1 MPEVKA
7 STQEHLN
14 IYDIDQ
20 DLILLKNGGVR
31 LVLQTTAVNFNLLS
45 EVEQD
50 AIIGAYSGLLN
61 SLSFPIQL
69 IIRSKRMDISAY
81 LQRLRQLGQEQPNKV
96 LKQRIGA
103 YRDYVEQLVSKNEVL
118 DKSFYIVIPHQEMV
132 LTSPQNPLQRLFSR
146 QQRFVLDKS
155 RILTKA
161 KLQLEPRKEHIIK
174 QLNRL
179 GLKARQLTTAE
190 LVSLFYDIYN
200 PDLSRRQH
208 LRPEA
213 GEYTAPLVRPAVEE

>member
-7 STQEHLN
+7 STQEHLE

-20 DLILLKNGGVR
+20 DLVLLKNGGVC

-61 SLSFPIQL
+61 SLSFPIQVL
-69 IIRSKRMDISAY
+69 IRSKRMDISAY
-81 LQRLRQLGQEQPNKV
+81 LQKLRQLEQEQANRV
-96 LKQRIGA
+96 LRQRIGT
-103 YRDYVEQLVSKNEVL
+103 YRDYAEQLVSKNEVL
-118 DKSFYIVIPHQEMV
+118 DKRFYIVIPHQEMV
-132 LTSPQNPLQRLFSR
+132 LTSPRNPLQRLFSR
-146 QQRFVLDKS
+146 RQRFVLDKN
-155 RILTKA
+155 RILKKA

-179 GLKARQLTTAE
+179 GLKARQLTTVE

-200 PDLSRRQH
+200 PDLSRQQH

-213 GEYTAPLVRPAVEE
+213 GEYTAPLVRPAVE